1 MQMEDPYRLKRF
13 VDAQNH
19 GGTYERAVSE
29 LRAGDKMTHWMW
41 FIFPQIKGL
50 GRTSTSREYAISSLE
65 EAQAYLQHPVLG
77 PRLVECARILLGIG
91 GKSATEIM
99 GGIDAMKLRSSMTLF
114 MSAKPEEAVFR
125 EVLDRYFHG
134 SPDQETIVR
143 L

>member
-1 MQMEDPYRLKRF
+1 MEDPYRLERF

-19 GGTYERAVSE
+19 NGTYEMAVSE
-29 LRAGDKMTHWMW
+29 LRVGDKMTHWMW
-41 FIFPQIKGL
+41 FIFPQVKGL
-50 GRTSTSREYAISSLE
+50 GRTPTSREYAISSLA

-77 PRLVECARILLGIG
+77 SRLVECARILLGIE

-99 GGIDAMKLRSSMTLF
+99 GTIDAMKLRSSMTLF

-125 EVLDRYFHG
+125 EVLAKYFRG

>member
-1 MQMEDPYRLKRF
+1 MEDPYRLERF

-19 GGTYERAVSE
+19 NGTYEMAVSE
-29 LRAGDKMTHWMW
+29 LRVGDKMTHWMW

-50 GRTSTSREYAISSLE
+50 GRTPTSREYAISSLA

-77 PRLVECARILLGIG
+77 PRLVECARILLGIE

-99 GGIDAMKLRSSMTLF
+99 GTIDAMKLRSSMTLF

-125 EVLDRYFHG
+125 EVLAKCFHG

>member
-1 MQMEDPYRLKRF
+1 MEDPYRLKRF

-19 GGTYERAVSE
+19 NGTYERAVSE

-77 PRLVECARILLGIG
+77 PRLVECARMLLGIE
-91 GKSATEIM
+91 GKTATEIM
-99 GGIDAMKLRSSMTLF
+99 GTIDAMKLRSSMTLF
-114 MSAKPEEAVFR
+114 MSAKPEEPVCR
-125 EVLDRYFHG
+125 EVLAKYFDG
-134 SPDQETIVR
+134 SPDRETITR